1 MGSIRR
7 MYKLLVPATIMIFVI
22 SFVSCSLKLQPVW
35 QEAAQ
40 NKPTKESLRRLD
52 EARVLFD
59 RADSAD
65 SLRIS
70 IAAFESV
77 LEENPGDYEA
87 LALLSTQ
94 YILLGT
100 AYTRNKRAKSALFQK
115 AMKYAELAMHT
126 NMAFKNRVAE
136 GTAPWD
142 AAEELGAREL
152 SAMYFWVIA
161 LQYEF
166 KEVMFLPEKIVNVDW
181 LQKGLVFLNR
191 IENIDPDFGGG
202 GVEFCKVICYYAL
215 PEFKGGSPEKGD
227 EYMHKAV
234 AKASDWLLPRW
245 ARGKYYY
252 VIKKE
257 PEKSRR
263 DLQWVAKQ
271 DLSEFQDPYPWRVH
285 FKKSAQELL
294 KKTNH

>member
-1 MGSIRR
+1 M
-7 MYKLLVPATIMIFVI
+7 MHKLVLLIISLLIMI
-22 SFVSCSLKLQPVW
+22 SLLNCSLKLQSAW

-40 NKPTKESLRRLD
+40 NKPTI
-52 EARVLFD
+52 
-59 RADSAD
+59 D
-65 SLRIS
+65 SLRELREAKLLFANAGDANSLKIS

-77 LEENPGDYEA
+77 LDKNPGDYEA

-100 AYTRNKRAKSALFQK
+100 AYTENRGDKSKLFRK
-115 AMKYAELAMHT
+115 AMKYAELAMYT
-126 NMAFKNRVAE
+126 NLAFKNMVAD

-142 AAEELGAREL
+142 AADALGVKEL

-166 KEVMFLPEKIVNVDW
+166 KEVMYLPEKIVNVGW

-191 IENIDPDFGGG
+191 IEKLDPDFGGG

-215 PEFKGGSPEKGD
+215 PEFRGGSPKKGD

-234 AKASDWLLPRW
+234 AKGTNWLLPRW

-263 DLQWVAKQ
+263 DLQWLARQ
-271 DLSEFQDPYPWRVH
+271 DLSKYQDPYPWRVH
-285 FKKSAQELL
+285 FQKDALELM
-294 KKTNH
+294 KIADQ

>member
-1 MGSIRR
+1 
-7 MYKLLVPATIMIFVI
+7 MIAI
-22 SFVSCSLKLQPVW
+22 VSCSLKLQPVW

-94 YILLGT
+94 YILLGS
-100 AYTRNKRAKSALFQK
+100 AYTRNKRDKSALFQK

-181 LQKGLVFLNR
+181 L
-191 IENIDPDFGGG
+191 
-202 GVEFCKVICYYAL
+202 
-215 PEFKGGSPEKGD
+215 
-227 EYMHKAV
+227 
-234 AKASDWLLPRW
+234 LPRW

-263 DLQWVAKQ
+263 DLQWVIDQ
-271 DLSEFQDPYPWRVH
+271 DLSKYQDPYPWRVH
-285 FKKSAQELL
+285 FQNDARELL
-294 KKTNH
+294 KKADQ

>member
-1 MGSIRR
+1 MK
-7 MYKLLVPATIMIFVI
+7 KLAVAATSLLIMI
-22 SFVSCSLKLQPVW
+22 SLANCSLKIQPVW

-40 NKPTKESLRRLD
+40 NIPTTDSLRRLR
-52 EARVLFD
+52 EAKAFFANAGD
-59 RADSAD
+59 YN
-65 SLRIS
+65 SLNIS

-77 LEENPGDYEA
+77 LDEDPGDYEA

-100 AYTRNKRAKSALFQK
+100 AYTENRSGKSKLFRK
-115 AMKYAELAMHT
+115 AMKYAELAMYT
-126 NMAFKNRVAE
+126 SPAFKNKVAD

-142 AAEELGAREL
+142 AADALGVKEL

-166 KEVMFLPEKIVNVDW
+166 KEVMSLPEKIVNVGW

-191 IENIDPDFGGG
+191 IENLDPDFGGG

-215 PEFKGGSPEKGD
+215 PEFKGGSPKKGD
-227 EYMHKAV
+227 EYMRKAV
-234 AKASDWLLPRW
+234 TKGSLWLLPIW

-252 VIKKE
+252 VIKNE
-257 PEKSRR
+257 PEKSRL

-271 DLSEFQDPYPWRVH
+271 DLSKFQDPYPWRVH
-285 FKKSAQELL
+285 FQRDARELL
-294 KKTNH
+294 KKADQ